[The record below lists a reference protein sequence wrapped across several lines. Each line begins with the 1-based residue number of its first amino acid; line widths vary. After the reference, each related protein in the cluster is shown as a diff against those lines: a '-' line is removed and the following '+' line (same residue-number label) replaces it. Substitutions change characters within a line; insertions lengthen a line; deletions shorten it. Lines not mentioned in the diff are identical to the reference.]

1 MNDGTKWSLTFRYI
15 AGAIFFAAVVAF
27 LFYAHMAVRN
37 LAIAAFVAYLIN
49 PAVTYLSNRTR
60 MSRTAA
66 VNIVYFSALILL
78 VGVPA
83 TLAPIFYD
91 EVQIVLKDLLD
102 LSNQLGQVLST
113 PVRIGGLVFHLEEWG
128 ASLFQ
133 VQNAFLTPLP
143 EEALELLETTSVGV
157 LWFLV
162 ILVSVHFF
170 MSKWPNMR
178 DNLISFAPE
187 PYHPELRELYR
198 RIRRVWMAYLRGQIV
213 LMIIVGV
220 VFTVA
225 WTFMGIPGALVLG
238 VIAGLFT
245 LVPDVGPFLAVV
257 LAAGVALL
265 EGSTWIPLSNFW
277 VAGIV
282 VAVYLVL
289 INLKNFFLR
298 PYIMGR
304 SLHMNEALVFIII
317 IVATILEGILGALL
331 VVPLFASAIVITG
344 YIQRK
349 ILGMPPFE
357 DDGSQ
362 QFVMPE
368 EKINPPGRK
377 WSRRATDR
385 LEETPASVTELNT
398 PLPASSPEGEP
409 AGSLETDSQPEVDRR
424 PDGHTEDNQIK
435 DQPVS
440 PQPGKPARTLKDEIP
455 GTDP

>member
-1 MNDGTKWSLTFRYI
+1 MNDEPHWSLTFRYL
-15 AGAIFFAAVVAF
+15 AGALFFAAVIAF
-27 LFYAHMAVRN
+27 LFYAHDAVRN

-49 PAVTYLSNRTR
+49 PAVVYLSTRTH

-66 VNIVYFSALILL
+66 VNFVYFTALILL

-83 TLAPIFYD
+83 TLAPIFSD
-91 EVQIVLKDLLD
+91 EVQIIIRDLLG
-102 LSNQLGQVLST
+102 LSNQLREFLSN

-128 ASLFQ
+128 ESLSQ
-133 VQNAFLTPLP
+133 LQNAFLTPLP
-143 EEALELLETTSVGV
+143 EEALKLLETTSVGV

-170 MSKWPNMR
+170 LSQWPNMR
-178 DNLISFAPE
+178 ESLFSFAPE
-187 PYHPELRELYR
+187 PYRPELRELYI

-245 LVPDVGPFLAVV
+245 LVPDVGPFLAVA

-277 VAGIV
+277 VAAIV
-282 VAVYLVL
+282 VLVYLVL

-317 IVATILEGILGALL
+317 IIATILEGILGALL
-331 VVPLFASAIVITG
+331 VVPLYASAIVILG
-344 YIQRK
+344 YVQRK
-349 ILGMPPFE
+349 ILGLPPFE
-357 DDGSQ
+357 DDGSR
-362 QFVMPE
+362 QFVVPE

-377 WSRRATDR
+377 WGRRATDR
-385 LEETPASVTELNT
+385 TGGIPALDLPAASASGEPVLEDESSPHWDHVTTAPVENVPASD
-398 PLPASSPEGEP
+398 LPAAATKVESPSVLEDESLPRGEGK
-409 AGSLETDSQPEVDRR
+409 SQ
-424 PDGHTEDNQIK
+424 T
-435 DQPVS
+435 
-440 PQPGKPARTLKDEIP
+440 
-455 GTDP
+455 